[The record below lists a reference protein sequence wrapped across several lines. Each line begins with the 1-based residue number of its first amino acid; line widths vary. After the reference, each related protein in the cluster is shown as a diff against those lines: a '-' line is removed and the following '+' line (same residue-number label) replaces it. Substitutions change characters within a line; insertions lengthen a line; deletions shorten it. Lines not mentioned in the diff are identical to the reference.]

1 MITRPRNTK
10 YSQELT
16 SFIGSMYSKA
26 VEVSN
31 VIWSVPPNT
40 FFSSTTKMYLSF
52 FPFDGKITRFMYNY
66 FWRAKWTKLCT
77 TQTIGRVLTN
87 DNGSTTFC
95 KTTLIYL
102 LPKLI
107 DYSSL
112 LFPSQSGIKLCEKVH
127 FLVKLQMVKIKI
139 LFNTFWV
146 FAEFEK
152 KNVDF
157 SPFF

>member
-1 MITRPRNTK
+1 
-10 YSQELT
+10 
-16 SFIGSMYSKA
+16 MYSKA

-31 VIWSVPPNT
+31 VIWSVPPNI

-66 FWRAKWTKLCT
+66 FWRAKLTKLCT

-107 DYSSL
+107 DYSSVV
-112 LFPSQSGIKLCEKVH
+112 SHSGIKLWEKEH
-127 FLVKLQMVKIKI
+127 FLVKLQMVKIRI
-139 LFNTFWV
+139 LLNTFWI

-152 KNVDF
+152 KCWF
-157 SPFF
+157 